1 MRIAILGTGMV
12 GSAIGSALVQ
22 RGHEVMMG
30 SRETGNPK
38 ALGWALSAGRTASQ
52 GNFRNAASFG
62 EIVFNCTAGTASL
75 DALGLAGADNL
86 DGKILI
92 DLANPLD
99 FSRGMPPTLTIC
111 NTESLGERI
120 QAALPRVKVVKTLNT
135 VNCRVMV
142 NPLLVPGSHVI
153 FVGGNDETA
162 KGRVVDGLVE
172 WFGWTRDQVIDLGD
186 ITSARA
192 TEMMLP
198 VWVRLFMKL
207 GTPNF
212 NFGLAVGNPSEQ

>member
-1 MRIAILGTGMV
+1 MNIAILGTGMV
-12 GSAIGSALVQ
+12 GSTIGSALVQ

-38 ALGWALSAGRTASQ
+38 ALAWALSAGRTASQ
-52 GNFRNAASFG
+52 GSFRNAASFG

-99 FSRGMPPTLTIC
+99 TSRGMPPTLSIC

-120 QAALPRVKVVKTLNT
+120 QLALPRVKVVKTLNT

-142 NPLLVPGSHVI
+142 NPSLVPGDHVV
-153 FVGGNDETA
+153 FVGGNDEAA
-162 KGRVVDGLVE
+162 KRRVVDGLVD
-172 WFGWTRDQVIDLGD
+172 WFGWKRDQVIDLGD

-198 VWVRLFMKL
+198 VWLRLYMKL

-212 NFGLAVGNPSEQ
+212 NFGLTVGKP